1 MNDELY
7 LESDEY
13 DLYAI
18 EFSEEDEGMRLDVAL
33 ADHIEN
39 ISRNRARL
47 LIENGDVTVNETSPL
62 KKKFRVHAG
71 DIAVVRIYRTE
82 SIEVLPEKIDIDVVY
97 EDDDLMV
104 VNKAKGMVVHP
115 APGNETGTLVNA
127 ALYNIREAG
136 GKLSSINGKLR
147 PGIVHRIDKNTSGL
161 LVIAKNDKA
170 HAALSEQLADHS
182 MTRVYNAIAAG
193 GFDDDEGTIDAPLIR
208 DPRNRKKRKVSRDG
222 SGKHA
227 ITHYKVLERFGKFT
241 LLELKLETGRT
252 HQIRVHLDSIGRP
265 VYGDNLYGSAD
276 GNGQF
281 LHARTLGFTHPRT
294 KEYME
299 FSSEPP
305 EDFREL
311 LEKLR
316 RMSGGV

>member
-1 MNDELY
+1 MSDELY
-7 LESDEY
+7 LETDEY
-13 DLYAI
+13 DLHAI
-18 EFSEEDEGMRLDVAL
+18 EFSEEDEGVRLDVAL
-33 ADHIEN
+33 ADHIES

-47 LIENGDVTVNETSPL
+47 LIEEGGVMVNETPRL

-71 DIAVVRIYRTE
+71 DIAEVRIYRME
-82 SIEVLPEKIDIDVVY
+82 SINVLPEKIDIDVVY

-127 ALYNIREAG
+127 VLYHICEAG
-136 GKLSSINGKLR
+136 GGLSSINGKLR

-161 LVIAKNDKA
+161 LVIAKNDEA

-182 MTRVYNAIAAG
+182 MTRVYNAIVAG
-193 GFDDDEGTIDAPLIR
+193 GFNDDEGTIDAPLIR
-208 DPRNRKKRKVSRDG
+208 DYRNRKKRKVSHSG
-222 SGKHA
+222 FGKHA
-227 ITHYKVLERFGKFT
+227 VTHYKVLERFDKFT

-252 HQIRVHLDSIGRP
+252 HQIRVHMDSIGHP
-265 VYGDNLYGSAD
+265 VYGDDLYGSAD
-276 GNGQF
+276 GNGQY
-281 LHARTLGFTHPRT
+281 LHARTLGFTHPHT

-305 EDFREL
+305 EDFCNL
-311 LEKLR
+311 LDSLR
-316 RMSGGV
+316 VQIPIG